1 MANKGDLVK
10 SLYKKCHNISME
22 DVKYMLEVTS
32 EYMQEQLSDGNR
44 IELRGFG
51 SFSIRRRKY
60 AKKDKQYNTIYYRVS
75 SKILKDLNHEK
86 NIRP

>member
-1 MANKGDLVK
+1 MANKSDLVQ
-10 SLYKKCHNISME
+10 SLYKKFHNISME
-22 DVKYMLEVTS
+22 DIKYMLEVTS
-32 EYMQEQLSDGNR
+32 KYMKEQISDGNR

-60 AKKDKQYNTIYYRVS
+60 AKKDEQYNTIYYRMS

-86 NIRP
+86 NIRH